1 MLSRKSGLR
10 NPLRVSLL
18 ASSILSGLSMNAIAG
33 EAPKVAVSILP
44 IHSLVQS
51 VMEGVGEPE
60 LIMDKSASPHGY
72 SLRPSQVRALNDS
85 DMVVWVGE
93 GLETFLK
100 KPLSQQEGKKTV
112 LELMNIKG
120 ITLHENRSSGQ
131 WEHDHNH
138 GDDEHDDH
146 DDHGG
151 HDHEEEHEHG
161 GEHDHA
167 AEHDHDETHDHD
179 HEKDHD
185 GHAHDEHAHDE
196 DHAHEHNDEE
206 HHNDEHDGDHV
217 HEEDHD
223 HDHGQFDPHIW
234 LSIDNA
240 KAIVARV
247 GDELA
252 KIDPEHAATY
262 QANVKKVTADLGVLK
277 QDLDGQLSVVQDKPY
292 LVFHDAYQYFE
303 KEFSLSAVGSVTI
316 DAERKP
322 GAKRITELREV
333 IRERKAACIFK
344 EPQFKPVV
352 VDVLAENLDTN
363 IGELDPLGS
372 NLAKGPKAYNSLMTS
387 LGDNLVSCL
396 TKK

>member
-1 MLSRKSGLR
+1 MMLSRKSGLR

-18 ASSILSGLSMNAIAG
+18 ASSIISGLSMSAAAG

-44 IHSLVQS
+44 VHSLVQS
-51 VMEGVGEPE
+51 IMEGVGEPE

-72 SLRPSQVRALNDS
+72 SMRPSQVRMLNDA

-112 LELMNIKG
+112 LELMDIKG
-120 ITLHENRSSGQ
+120 ITLLENRSSGQ
-131 WEHDHNH
+131 WEHDHHHN
-138 GDDEHDDH
+138 DDEHDADVH
-146 DDHGG
+146 SA
-151 HDHEEEHEHG
+151 HDHEEEHEH
-161 GEHDHA
+161 E
-167 AEHDHDETHDHD
+167 AEHDHDKEYDHD
-179 HEKDHD
+179 HAKDHD
-185 GHAHDEHAHDE
+185 DHAHDEEHANEHHEEE
-196 DHAHEHNDEE
+196 DHGE
-206 HHNDEHDGDHV
+206 HV

-234 LSIDNA
+234 LSINNA
-240 KAIVARV
+240 KAIVERV

-252 KIDPEHAATY
+252 KIDPDHAPTY
-262 QANVKKVTADLGVLK
+262 QANVKKVMADLGMLK

-303 KEFSLSAVGSVTI
+303 KEFSLSTVGSVTI

-322 GAKRITELREV
+322 GAKRITELREI
-333 IRERKAACIFK
+333 IRERKAACIFR

-372 NLAKGPKAYNSLMTS
+372 NLAKGPHAYKALMTS

-396 TKK
+396 AKK

>member
-1 MLSRKSGLR
+1 MMFSRKSGLR

-18 ASSILSGLSMNAIAG
+18 ASSIISGLSMNAAAG

-44 IHSLVQS
+44 VHSLVQS
-51 VMEGVGEPE
+51 IMEGVGEPE

-72 SLRPSQVRALNDS
+72 SMRPSQVRMLNDA

-112 LELMNIKG
+112 LELMDIKG
-120 ITLHENRSSGQ
+120 ITLLENRSSGQ
-131 WEHDHNH
+131 WEHDHH
-138 GDDEHDDH
+138 HSDDEHEH
-146 DDHGG
+146 SA
-151 HDHEEEHEHG
+151 HDHEEGHEHEHEA
-161 GEHDHA
+161 EHGHDK
-167 AEHDHDETHDHD
+167 EHDHDHA
-179 HEKDHD
+179 KDHD
-185 GHAHDEHAHDE
+185 DHAHDEHAHDE
-196 DHAHEHNDEE
+196 ESHGEHA
-206 HHNDEHDGDHV
+206 

-234 LSIDNA
+234 LSINNA
-240 KAIVARV
+240 KAIVERV

-252 KIDPEHAATY
+252 KIDPDHAATY

-277 QDLDGQLSVVQDKPY
+277 LDLDGQLSVVQDKPY

-333 IRERKAACIFK
+333 IRERKAACIFR

-352 VDVLAENLDTN
+352 VDVLAENLETN

-372 NLAKGPKAYNSLMTS
+372 NLAKGPQAYKALMTS

-396 TKK
+396 AKK